1 MDLGEGAPAVN
12 GIPPLGFVN
21 NTTSLFPTIHIGN
34 YGLSVSPVSQAGLDP
49 IPLAFTLP
57 SSWTDGSWS
66 ADVSGQLWTCN
77 TTGVYQFTVSIAYTL
92 FNVAET
98 ENPVVTLYAEQ
109 ISATTTELNN
119 IFVNSIPQPI
129 TTTATGQQMSLT
141 AIVNADAGSTL
152 QFFILDESGN
162 MTLAVGSAVFG
173 NTAGTMTWQ
182 LLAQGPVGNIG
193 TV

>member
-1 MDLGEGAPAVN
+1 MCHFRIVDNVVDLV
-12 GIPPLGFVN
+12 VV
-21 NTTSLFPTIHIGN
+21 
-34 YGLSVSPVSQAGLDP
+34 SV
-49 IPLAFTLP
+49 P
-57 SSWTDGSWS
+57 SKT
-66 ADVSGQLWTCN
+66 
-77 TTGVYQFTVSIAYTL
+77 
-92 FNVAET
+92 
-98 ENPVVTLYAEQ
+98 PM